1 MRQTKLV
8 LFLCPPYEYLNTT
21 YLPIFIR
28 KYEWTYSPIINIY
41 LWRTKLCT
49 ENDIGGY
56 PTLKYWIN
64 GDEHDY
70 DGGRSF
76 DDLSTFVSGELAPK
90 CTFAKVENCS
100 EKGKGYIAKWEKKT
114 VDEKEKEIERLSSI
128 LAKGSMKAD
137 LKKWV
142 HERKRIL
149 KSGIGSDEL

>member
-1 MRQTKLV
+1 M
-8 LFLCPPYEYLNTT
+8 C
-21 YLPIFIR
+21 
-28 KYEWTYSPIINIY
+28 
-41 LWRTKLCT
+41 RTKLCT
-49 ENDIGGY
+49 ENNIGGY

-100 EKGKGYIAKWEKKT
+100 ERGKGYIAKWEKKT